1 MEYGAIHKELLR
13 GATPMRT
20 STVRI
25 LLGLTLLLSCGLAV
39 RAVHAQTNAGILGT
53 ATDNSGAAI
62 PGATVTTK
70 IRIEDLTSEATVRS
84 PLIQTLIR

>member
-1 MEYGAIHKELLR
+1 
-13 GATPMRT
+13 MRR
-20 STVRI
+20 STARI
-25 LLGLTLLLSCGLAV
+25 PSGIDSLLSCRLAV

-84 PLIQTLIR
+84 PRILTPIRWVNTDK